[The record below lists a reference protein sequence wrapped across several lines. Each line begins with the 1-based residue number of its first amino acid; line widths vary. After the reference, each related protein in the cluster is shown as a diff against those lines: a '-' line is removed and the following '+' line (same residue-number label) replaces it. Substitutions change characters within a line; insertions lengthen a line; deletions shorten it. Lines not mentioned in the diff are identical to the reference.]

1 MQCFSGMSFVCGL
14 LMMMSFST
22 APLYAQQQHF
32 GPLDDGVISCAEM
45 QKFPELVFVESIDL
59 GSGHGSP
66 VEVDYTCDAGLAA
79 LPFMTDFLWLA
90 EKLRGQPESGV
101 CTGTIIY
108 AQWRYYHFRLL
119 KAGIAP
125 RLFLDANPQ
134 LKDSQVQDS
143 YFAAWAAE
151 SPSNYRLRQAFIRSR
166 EQTEPLLEH
175 HYLAMGLDQTKAK
188 SLANRVMGLVYMRAA
203 GAFPGSSSS
212 STRPKQLSALAAAVS
227 TPILET
233 EQVAAALDE
242 DPAAEDIDQA
252 LKLALSRNAPL
263 AIIQMLTERLDSL
276 DRGDESA
283 LFFALSN
290 RDALIYLL
298 DKGASINYANGFGK
312 TALFYAIENAQPEVV
327 SLLLERGADLN
338 HSYKSV
344 AELEREPC
352 AYDIKHG
359 LRTPL
364 MHAAQHADLAV
375 MALLIE
381 AGARLR
387 DLDSLGWSALDYAV
401 AHERS
406 DNADYLRSKGG

>member
-1 MQCFSGMSFVCGL
+1 MQCFSRMGVVCGL
-14 LMMMSFST
+14 LITMSFST
-22 APLYAQQQHF
+22 APLYAQQQHL

-66 VEVDYTCDAGLAA
+66 VEVDYTCGAGLAA
-79 LPFMTDFLWLA
+79 LPFMADILQLA
-90 EKLRGQPESGV
+90 EKIRGQSQPGV

-108 AQWRYYHFRLL
+108 AQWRYYHFGLL

-125 RLFLDANPQ
+125 RLFLDANPW
-134 LKDSQVQDS
+134 LTDPQVQDS
-143 YFAAWAAE
+143 YFAAWAVE
-151 SPSNYRLRQAFIRSR
+151 SPSSYRLRQAFIQSR
-166 EQTEPLLEH
+166 KQTEPLLEH
-175 HYLAMGLDQTKAK
+175 HYRAMGLDQAKAR
-188 SLANRVMGLVYMRAA
+188 SLANKVMGLVYMRAA
-203 GAFPGSSSS
+203 GAFPGSSSF
-212 STRPKQLSALAAAVS
+212 STRPKQLSALATAANA
-227 TPILET
+227 PILEA

-242 DPAAEDIDQA
+242 EPAAEDIDQA

-263 AIIQMLTERLDSL
+263 AIIQMLAERLDSL

-327 SLLLERGADLN
+327 SLLLERGADPN
-338 HSYKSV
+338 RSYKSI
-344 AELEREPC
+344 EEIEREPC
-352 AYDIKHG
+352 VYDIKHG

-406 DNADYLRSKGG
+406 ENANYLRSKGG